1 MMIRIYL
8 LGCLLVCGLVS
19 VSPAQDAVKQG
30 PKADQETA
38 MTTQFLKQLE
48 PAALNPETTAKI
60 KELFSKTAKE
70 VVAKRKEVKLTPQML
85 KDRTDAG
92 KKARE
97 DGKKPKEVREIAL
110 NAMKATEE
118 QKKVLL
124 DTEEMLA
131 KTRIEIGKLLS
142 DEQKS
147 KLPKQLQNNLKEPA
161 TKKK

>member
-1 MMIRIYL
+1 
-8 LGCLLVCGLVS
+8 
-19 VSPAQDAVKQG
+19 
-30 PKADQETA
+30 
-38 MTTQFLKQLE
+38 
-48 PAALNPETTAKI
+48 
-60 KELFSKTAKE
+60 
-70 VVAKRKEVKLTPQML
+70 VAKRKEVKLTPQML
-85 KDRTDAG
+85 KDRTDAA